1 VPFDLNSDDMTQHLL
16 SFFAQTEV
24 WVGALALAAFLVL
37 YWALRGAPIGQTPR
51 EEADEGEGPG
61 AGYRDRVVAA
71 MVAGLLLIV
80 AGAFIAMSRSVSW
93 SLPVFALGFG
103 LVLTLIAVNRRYRH
117 SSPTLR
123 RTVALSDAT
132 LTAALVAGILIVAN
146 VLAFR
151 YGGRPLDFTRERI
164 YSLSSQ
170 SLNLLKDLER
180 DVTFTV
186 FFGASPQAM
195 RQLERVQQLLELYKA
210 ANPRRVRIEYVNP
223 FRDLEKIDALKK
235 RVPGVETIEGGGVV
249 VEYGE
254 GEAADRV
261 VVRTSDLFEIPRTGR
276 GADLDRFVSEF
287 KGEDAVT
294 TALTRLREGK
304 RAKVAITTGHGEP
317 STTELD
323 PRKSGIG
330 LWSTRLNATGFDVVP
345 LNLIREEVPAETSLV
360 LIVSPQSPFQ
370 PQEVARLKAF
380 ADQGGPVLVLV
391 GGPEKTGLEDFLRSY
406 NVEIGPGVVVDPLL
420 NYMRRPPL
428 VFAPVLGQIHHPIVD
443 PLTNRAVLV
452 PNAAPINIVQA
463 GPGQMVN
470 RTLVP
475 TAILRTTREAWA
487 ETDPASRR
495 LERDQ
500 KDTPGPLNV
509 AVAVAERPEPG
520 SGRPGK
526 PRLVVFSSRFVGDN
540 IFLEIEPT
548 NLDVLMNSIH
558 WLRGRSELS
567 GIAPKTHTAL
577 TLAADP
583 VLRVRLV
590 LVPTMMAVL
599 LIIGLG
605 IVTYVAR
612 RE

>member
-1 VPFDLNSDDMTQHLL
+1 MARHLL
-16 SFFAQTEV
+16 SFFSRTEV

-103 LVLTLIAVNRRYRH
+103 LVLTLVAVNRRYRH

-123 RTVALSDAT
+123 RTVALSDAA
-132 LTAALVAGILIVAN
+132 LTAALVAGIQIVAN

-151 YGGRPLDFTRERI
+151 YGGRPLDFTRERT
-164 YSLSSQ
+164 YSLSPQ
-170 SLNLLKDLER
+170 SLNLLKDLKR

-186 FFGASPQAM
+186 LFGASPQAI
-195 RQLERVQQLLELYKA
+195 RQLERVQQLLELYRA
-210 ANPRRVRIEYVNP
+210 ANPHRVRIEYVNP
-223 FRDLEKIDALKK
+223 FRDPEKYDALKK
-235 RVPGVETIEGGGVV
+235 RAPGVELTEGGGVV

-254 GEAADRV
+254 GEAAERL
-261 VVRTSDLFEIPRTGR
+261 VVRNSDLFEIPRTGR
-276 GADLDRFVSEF
+276 GADLDRFVSAF

-294 TALTRLREGK
+294 TAVIRLREG
-304 RAKVAITTGHGEP
+304 RRTKVAITTGHGEP

-323 PRKSGIG
+323 PGKPGLG
-330 LWSTRLNATGFDVVP
+330 LWSTRLNATGSDVVP
-345 LNLIREEVPAETSLV
+345 LSLIRDEIPADTSLV
-360 LIVSPQSPFQ
+360 LIVGPKSPFQ
-370 PQEVARLKAF
+370 PEEVARLKAY
-380 ADQGGPVLVLV
+380 ADQGGPVLLLV
-391 GGPEKTGLEDFLRSY
+391 GGPEKTGLEDFLKSY
-406 NVEIGPGVVVDPLL
+406 NVEFGPGEILDPLL
-420 NYMRRPPL
+420 NYGRRPQL
-428 VFAPVLGQIHHPIVD
+428 VAAPVLGQIHHPIVD
-443 PLTNRAVLV
+443 PLTSRAVLV
-452 PNAAPINIVQA
+452 QSASPLNIVQP
-463 GPGQMVN
+463 GPGKAVD

-475 TAILRTTREAWA
+475 TAILRTTNQAWA
-487 ETDPASRR
+487 ETELPVRR
-495 LERDQ
+495 LERSE
-500 KDTPGPLNV
+500 KDMPGPLNV
-509 AVAVAERPEPG
+509 AVAIAERPEPG

-526 PRLVVFSSRFVGDN
+526 PRMVVFSSRYVGDN
-540 IFLEIEPT
+540 YSLEIEPT

-558 WLRGRSELS
+558 WLRGRSELG

-583 VLRVRLV
+583 ILRARLV
-590 LVPTMMAVL
+590 LVPTVMAVL

-605 IVTYVAR
+605 ITTYVAR